1 MPSIRAAMAV
11 VGLALAPL
19 AVALPASA
27 APAQASAKLGQCDD
41 AYPIKLQRGWQIT
54 LPGVWE
60 DYNFTCNLKLGD
72 LPNRD
77 PQNPFGNPTAA
88 IKTLQRNLNFCYG
101 STLRIDGKYGANTAA
116 VVKRVQTRHKL
127 TADGVYG
134 PQTRS
139 AMNWRQYNP
148 GTKVWTKTCSSPI

>member
-1 MPSIRAAMAV
+1 MIVRTAMAV
-11 VGLALAPL
+11 VGMALAPL

-27 APAQASAKLGQCDD
+27 APAQAPAKLSQCDD
-41 AYPIKLQRGWQIT
+41 AYPIKLANDWQIT

-60 DYNFTCNLKLGD
+60 DYNFGCNLKLGD

-101 STLRIDGKYGANTAA
+101 STLRIDGKYGAATAA

-127 TADGVYG
+127 VADGVYG

-139 AMNWRQYNP
+139 AMNWREYN
-148 GTKVWTKTCSSPI
+148 TRTNTWTKTCYSPI